1 MRKIF
6 FLEEDKNF
14 KKIYKSDGGT
24 ITFYLD
30 GDAKQIMIVNIGGE
44 GNGIYLY
51 QNENNNLWFYKD
63 KTIGGLILEMTATYK
78 DKEIE
83 LEIVIK

>member
-30 GDAKQIMIVNIGGE
+30 GDAKQIMKVNIWS
-44 GNGIYLY
+44 YLY
-51 QNENNNLWFYKD
+51 KNS
-63 KTIGGLILEMTATYK
+63 GLILEMTATYK